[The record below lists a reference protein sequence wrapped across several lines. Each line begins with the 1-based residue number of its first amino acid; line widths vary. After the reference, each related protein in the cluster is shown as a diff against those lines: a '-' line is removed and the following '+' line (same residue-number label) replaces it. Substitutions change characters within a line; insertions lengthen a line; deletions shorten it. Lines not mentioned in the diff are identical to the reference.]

1 MEFFS
6 KTVCVKQWLVFVMLG
21 ASGFACGTVLARIAG
36 AIGL

>member
-1 MEFFS
+1 MKS
-6 KTVCVKQWLVFVMLG
+6 LQDPVTYKRWQAILLLA

>member
-21 ASGFACGTVLARIAG
+21 ASGFAIGPILAKITTALG
-36 AIGL
+36 F